1 MRKTPIKLGSLDV
14 SSEPLNIAVKTSKP
28 LSQTHI
34 EGSTLFAAPP
44 YDAKMYRLLLDY
56 CMRIMGR
63 KSYSVRELTNK
74 MKQKVKRIEKYG
86 ASGFLK
92 RGDVSSVT
100 LDASAEIAA
109 VLEKLQGWGYLSDKK
124 IIDSVIDATLSH
136 KPQGPNAFLASMMK
150 KGISKDE
157 AKTAW
162 AEKNIDERAL
172 AVEVA
177 KKYAQKYRKLEPQAK
192 KRRLAGVLARKG
204 FRGDTIWSV
213 IAEQNLL

>member
-1 MRKTPIKLGSLDV
+1 MRKTP
-14 SSEPLNIAVKTSKP
+14 
-28 LSQTHI
+28 HI
-34 EGSTLFAAPP
+34 EGSTLFAPPP
-44 YDAKMYRLLLDY
+44 YDAKLYRLLLDY

-74 MKQKVKRIEKYG
+74 MKLKVKRLEKYST
-86 ASGFLK
+86 SGYLQREKSSALFQK
-92 RGDVSSVT
+92 NSSVT
-100 LDASAEIAA
+100 SDDTASPVKLDASAEISA

-124 IIDSVIDATLSH
+124 IIDSVLDATVSY

-162 AEKNIDERAL
+162 DEKNIDERSL
-172 AVEVA
+172 AVEVV
-177 KKYAQKYRKLEPQAK
+177 KKYAQKYRKLDAQAK
-192 KRRLAGVLARKG
+192 KQRLAGVLARKG

-213 IAEQNLL
+213 ISEQNLI

>member
-1 MRKTPIKLGSLDV
+1 MKKAP
-14 SSEPLNIAVKTSKP
+14 P
-28 LSQTHI
+28 HI
-34 EGSTLFAAPP
+34 EGSTLFAPPP
-44 YDAKMYRLLLDY
+44 YDAKLYRLLLDY

-74 MKQKVKRIEKYG
+74 MKLKVKRLEKYG
-86 ASGFLK
+86 SSGYLK
-92 RGDVSSVT
+92 RYNSATENLEQSGERVSPVK
-100 LDASAEIAA
+100 LDASDEIAA

-124 IIDSVIDATLSH
+124 IIDSVLDATVSH

-162 AEKNIDERAL
+162 DEKNIDERSL
-172 AVEVA
+172 AVEVI
-177 KKYAQKYRKLEPQAK
+177 KKYAQKYRKLDVQAK
-192 KRRLAGVLARKG
+192 KQRLAGVLARKG

-213 IAEQNLL
+213 ISEQNLV